1 MEKFGVW
8 DIVVLVAMLLISAGI
23 GLYYR
28 FTGGKQKT
36 NAEYFL
42 ADRNT
47 PIFTVAVSLMAS
59 FMSAITLMGVS
70 MENYQYGTIFVVIN
84 FGYGVVTPI
93 AAYLYLPVFWKLQ
106 TTSAYEY
113 LERRFGQTT
122 RLCASIA
129 YSLQMIMYMGIVLFT
144 PALALQALT
153 GIDQNVAI
161 LVIGL
166 VCTFYST
173 IGGMKAVLVTDV
185 FQSALM
191 FVAIYCVII
200 GAIVKAGGVAPIWQR
215 ALEGGRIYFNEYVHI
230 QSTYCNIFGE

>member
-1 MEKFGVW
+1 MAHVATAAAADMSFGVW
-8 DIVVLVAMLLISAGI
+8 DVVVLVAMLLISAGI

-47 PIFTVAVSLMAS
+47 PVFTVAVSLMAS

-70 MENYQYGTIFVVIN
+70 MENYQYGAIFVVIN
-84 FGYGVVTPI
+84 LGYGIVTPV
-93 AAYLYLPVFWKLQ
+93 AAYLYLPVFWNLQ

-113 LERRFGQTT
+113 LEMRFGQST
-122 RLCASIA
+122 RLAASIS
-129 YSLQMIMYMGIVLFT
+129 YSLQMTLYMGIVLFA
-144 PALALQALT
+144 PALALKALT
-153 GIDQNVAI
+153 GIEQWAAI
-161 LVIGL
+161 LMIGV

-173 IGGMKAVLVTDV
+173 IGGMKAVLITDL

-200 GAIVKAGGVAPIWQR
+200 GAMWRAGGVAPIWQR
-215 ALEGGRIYFNEYVHI
+215 ALEGGRLYFDE
-230 QSTYCNIFGE
+230 

>member
-1 MEKFGVW
+1 MASNTFGVW
-8 DIVVLVAMLLISAGI
+8 DIVVLVFMLMISAGI

-36 NAEYFL
+36 NQEYFL

-47 PIFTVAVSLMAS
+47 PVFTVAVSLMAS

-70 MENYQYGTIFVVIN
+70 MENYQYGSIFIVIN
-84 FGYGVVTPI
+84 VGYGLVTPV

-113 LERRFGQTT
+113 LERRFGRAT
-122 RLCASIA
+122 RVCASLV
-129 YSLQMIMYMGIVLFT
+129 YSLQMTLYMGIVLYA
-144 PALALQALT
+144 PALALKALT
-153 GIDQNVAI
+153 GIEQWAAI
-161 LVIGL
+161 LMIGL

-185 FQSALM
+185 FQAALM
-191 FVAIYCVII
+191 FAAIYCVIG
-200 GAIVKAGGVAPIWQR
+200 GAIWRAGSVVPIWER
-215 ALEGGRIYFNEYVHI
+215 ALEGGRIYFNE
-230 QSTYCNIFGE
+230 